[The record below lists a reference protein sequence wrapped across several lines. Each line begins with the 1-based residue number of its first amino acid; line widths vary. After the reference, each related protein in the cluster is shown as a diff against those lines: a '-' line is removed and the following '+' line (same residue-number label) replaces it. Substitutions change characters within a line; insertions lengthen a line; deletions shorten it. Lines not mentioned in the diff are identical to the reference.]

1 MKAFESSNDI
11 SMLALQLWTNLV
23 S

>member
-1 MKAFESSNDI
+1 MKAFESSHDI